1 MRSGYIAIVG
11 RPNVGKSTLLNRILQ
26 QKISITSSKPQ
37 TTRHRVLGIKT
48 SVEAQAIYVDTPG
61 LHKAE
66 KKAMNRIMN
75 RTAVKTLNE
84 VDVVLMVVDSII
96 WIEEDE
102 LVYLRTKQANASVIL
117 VINKIDKI
125 KDKERLLPI
134 LQQKSDLNFF
144 KQIVPVSAKSGK
156 QVEQLEREILK
167 FLPEGIAYYPEDQI
181 TDRSSRF
188 LVAEIVREK
197 LMRQMGQEIP
207 YSTTVEIEQFEEEEK
222 LNRIAAIIWVERDS
236 QKNMVIGKQGLRLK
250 EIGKQAR
257 VDIEKLLHTKVYLQ
271 LWVKV
276 KEGWSDNERSLQS
289 LGYGDGAKSEFGDK

>member
-1 MRSGYIAIVG
+1 
-11 RPNVGKSTLLNRILQ
+11 
-26 QKISITSSKPQ
+26 
-37 TTRHRVLGIKT
+37 
-48 SVEAQAIYVDTPG
+48 
-61 LHKAE
+61 
-66 KKAMNRIMN
+66 MNRIMN
-75 RTAVKTLNE
+75 RTAAKTLNE

-96 WIEEDE
+96 WTEEDE

-134 LQQKSDLNFF
+134 LQKKSDLNFF

>member
-1 MRSGYIAIVG
+1 VRSGYVAIVG
-11 RPNVGKSTLLNRILQ
+11 RPNVGKSTLLNKILQ

-48 SVEAQAIYVDTPG
+48 TAETQTVYVDTPG

-66 KKAMNRIMN
+66 KKAMNRMMN
-75 RTAVKTLNE
+75 RTAAKTLNE
-84 VDVVLMVVDSII
+84 VDVILLVVDSTV
-96 WIEEDE
+96 WTEEDE
-102 LVYLRTKQANASVIL
+102 MVYLRTKKSNAPVIL

-125 KDKERLLPI
+125 KNKEKLLPI
-134 LQQKSDLNFF
+134 LQQKSQMNFF
-144 KQIVPVSAKSGK
+144 NEIVPVSAKSGK
-156 QVEQLEREILK
+156 QVEHLEHAIHQ
-167 FLPEGIAYYPEDQI
+167 FLPDGIAYYPEDQI

-188 LVAEIVREK
+188 LVAEIIREK

-207 YSTTVEIEQFEEEEK
+207 YSTTVQIEQFQEEEK
-222 LNRIAAIIWVERDS
+222 ISRIAAIIWVERDS

-257 VDIEKLLHTKVYLQ
+257 QDIEKLLLTKVYLE

-276 KEGWSDNERSLQS
+276 KEGWSDNERSLVS
-289 LGYGDGAKSEFGDK
+289 LGYGEL

>member
-1 MRSGYIAIVG
+1 MRSGYVAIVG
-11 RPNVGKSTLLNRILQ
+11 RPNVGKSTLLNKILQ

-48 SVEAQAIYVDTPG
+48 TAEAQTVYVDTPG

-75 RTAVKTLNE
+75 RTAAKTLNE
-84 VDVVLMVVDSII
+84 VDVILLVVDSTV
-96 WIEEDE
+96 WTEEDE
-102 LVYLRTKQANASVIL
+102 MVYLRAKQSNVPTIL

-125 KDKERLLPI
+125 KNKEKLLPI
-134 LQQKSDLNFF
+134 LQQKSKMNFF
-144 KQIVPVSAKSGK
+144 NEIIPVSAKSGK
-156 QVEQLEREILK
+156 QVEHLEHAIQQ
-167 FLPEGIAYYPEDQI
+167 FLPDGIAYYPEDQI

-188 LVAEIVREK
+188 LVAEIIREK

-207 YSTTVEIEQFEEEEK
+207 YSTTVQIEQFQEEEK
-222 LNRIAAIIWVERDS
+222 MSRIAAIIWVERDS

-257 VDIEKLLHTKVYLQ
+257 QDIEKLLLSKVYLQ

-289 LGYGDGAKSEFGDK
+289 LGYGEL